1 MIQFKCNK
9 CKSQVLV
16 FIDDGCICGSKDISK
31 LEFETSKNWV
41 LWWNKKGSKDR
52 DAYYSA
58 RKPK

>member
-31 LEFETSKNWV
+31 LEFNSNKEYLS
-41 LWWNKKGSKDR
+41 WWKIKGSVDR
-52 DAYYSA
+52 DAYYA
-58 RKPK
+58 LRKSK